1 MNPKR
6 SVPRSKVEKIR
17 DKEYTPIK
25 RILKEKKRKPT
36 KQQGEKQF
44 VMYKETPTRLWADIS
59 AETLQTRREW
69 HDVQSGERKKP
80 ATMNSLPRKAITQI

>member
-6 SVPRSKVEKIR
+6 SVPRSKVEKIK

-44 VMYKETPTRLWADIS
+44 VMYKETPNI
-59 AETLQTRREW
+59 
-69 HDVQSGERKKP
+69 
-80 ATMNSLPRKAITQI
+80 